1 MHIKQLPSIL
11 TLGLLALTLDAQANA
26 SLSFYT
32 QRYLNS
38 SEYVYTSDYANSNL
52 GYGAVRDTSG
62 APVEF
67 DWSGTRTWAYSNG
80 SGGYVIRPETSD
92 VYASANLSTGELKA
106 SAYLYSGIN
115 QTGSAASPSFGVRQ
129 TGATASAS
137 FADSLSFA
145 SGGNPY
151 IWGSG
156 DTFTFNMAVDG
167 QITLPGGHATPLSS
181 SAMTWATLNLWL
193 YRPGGLQAVEN
204 LSAFYDIYV
213 DYADAYGWDAAAA
226 EATRLNSIV
235 SSLSIGRAGWCLG
248 ENLTLAGFCGGSFY
262 QQVNL
267 DGNGEGAVNYAFAP
281 GGDFEFVLQLETEV
295 SIDLSYEN
303 IWGEMDFSHTVAA
316 GFTAP
321 DDATVYSAS
330 GQFPNTRALGNDPV
344 PVPEPGTLALL
355 VAGLGA
361 AAMWRRT
368 AGRTA

>member
-1 MHIKQLPSIL
+1 MQFRKIPSVFA
-11 TLGLLALTLDAQANA
+11 LGLLSFALSAQA
-26 SLSFYT
+26 SSSVSFYT

-38 SEYVYTSDYANSNL
+38 SEYVYSTDYANSNL
-52 GYGAVRDTSG
+52 GNGYVRDYTG
-62 APVEF
+62 AAVEYG
-67 DWSGTRTWAYSNG
+67 WAGSRTWAYSIG
-80 SGGYVIRPETSD
+80 SGSYVIRPEASD
-92 VYASANLSTGELKA
+92 VYAGANLSTGELKA
-106 SAYLYSGIN
+106 SAYLYSGVN
-115 QTGSAASPSFGVRQ
+115 QTGSAPSPAFGVRS
-129 TGATASAS
+129 TGATATAS
-137 FADSLSFA
+137 FADTLSFA

-213 DYADAYGWDAAAA
+213 DYANVNGWDAAAA

-267 DGNGEGAVNYAFAP
+267 DGNGEGSVNYAFAP

-361 AAMWRRT
+361 AGMWRRT
-368 AGRTA
+368 AGRTV